1 MKFLVTGSGGQLG
14 NGWQRSLKERSK
26 DHFVAL
32 DRGGLDICDAESIA
46 KALDM
51 HAPDVCVNTAA
62 YTQVDKAETQT
73 EEAYLGNVLGPK
85 LLAEACA
92 AREIQMVHYSTDYVF
107 SGKLTD
113 REIFEEGYPEDAP
126 TDPINRYGA
135 TKFEG
140 EQAVLEA
147 LPTALVLR
155 VSWLCGLDGNNFVK
169 AIINRAKTIGQLRV
183 VNDQFGVPCFVPD
196 VVEQSLFLIHH
207 KQSGLFHLGSDGC
220 ISWYDFAKRIMEDA
234 QVDIPIEAVD
244 SSAFPTVAKRPH
256 FSKLATKRLND
267 LGMPIHSWEIGCKTL
282 VSALNDE

>member
-1 MKFLVTGSGGQLG
+1 MKFLVTGFGGQLG
-14 NGWQRSLKERSK
+14 NGWQRSLKDRST
-26 DHFVAL
+26 DDFIAL

-51 HAPDVCVNTAA
+51 HEPDVCVNTAA
-62 YTQVDKAETQT
+62 FTQVDKAETQT

-92 AREIQMVHYSTDYVF
+92 VRGIQLVHYSTDYVF

-113 REIFEEGYPEDAP
+113 RELFEEGYPEDAP

-140 EQAVLEA
+140 EQAVLKA
-147 LPTALVLR
+147 LPSALVLR

-169 AIINRAKTIGQLRV
+169 AIINRAKTMGQLRV
-183 VNDQFGVPCFVPD
+183 VNDQFGVPSFVPD

-207 KQSGLFHLGSDGC
+207 KQFGLFHLGSDGC

-256 FSKLATKRLND
+256 FSKLATKKLSD

-282 VSALNDE
+282 VSALNNE

>member
-14 NGWQRSLKERSK
+14 NGWQRSLKDRFT
-26 DHFVAL
+26 DDFIAL

-51 HAPDVCVNTAA
+51 HEPDVCVNTAA
-62 YTQVDKAETQT
+62 FTQVDKAETQT

-92 AREIQMVHYSTDYVF
+92 ARGIQMVHYSTDYVF

-113 REIFEEGYPEDAP
+113 RELFEEGYPEDAP

-140 EQAVLEA
+140 EQAVFKA
-147 LPTALVLR
+147 LPSALVLR

-169 AIINRAKTIGQLRV
+169 AIINRAKTMGQLRV
-183 VNDQFGVPCFVPD
+183 VNDQFGVPSFVPD

-207 KQSGLFHLGSDGC
+207 KQFGLFHLGSDGC

-256 FSKLATKRLND
+256 FSKLATKKLSD

-282 VSALNDE
+282 VSALNNE

>member
-14 NGWQRSLKERSK
+14 NGWQRSLKERST
-26 DHFVAL
+26 DDFIAL
-32 DRGGLDICDAESIA
+32 DRGELDICNAESIA

-51 HAPDVCVNTAA
+51 HEPDVCVNTAA

-92 AREIQMVHYSTDYVF
+92 ARGIQMVHYSTDYVF

-113 REIFEEGYPEDAP
+113 RELFEEGYPEDAP

-140 EQAVLEA
+140 EQAVLKA
-147 LPTALVLR
+147 LPSALVLR

-169 AIINRAKTIGQLRV
+169 AIINRAKTMGQLRV
-183 VNDQFGVPCFVPD
+183 VNDQFGVPSFVPD

-207 KQSGLFHLGSDGC
+207 KQFGLFHLGSDGC

-256 FSKLATKRLND
+256 FSKLATKKLSD

-282 VSALNDE
+282 VSALNNE